1 MTSLAVI
8 GTISALLASGC
19 ERQTKTGLAGNARD
33 AFEVRATPEKIVFR
47 GLEDPDLTAERP
59 GDVYVENVKAG
70 RCNGT
75 VMQRCMDEAE
85 RAMARLR
92 PIANGAN
99 TDVLIRSL
107 RSGYDNDVDRWVSLY
122 GNLAIGEE
130 LVERGPIPDSLHP
143 DPNELGYFTG
153 DSGPPVFTLAAFLE
167 WVRHQSP
174 VSGDTAER
182 SRRSKQEDAG
192 GRPATRPDSK

>member
-1 MTSLAVI
+1 MDGLDVRQRMKIIRKAVVFAAAILAV
-8 GTISALLASGC
+8 AFCLLLSIQLTD
-19 ERQTKTGLAGNARD
+19 ETGLAGNARD

-153 DSGPPVFTLAAFLE
+153 DSGPPVFTL
-167 WVRHQSP
+167 V
-174 VSGDTAER
+174 
-182 SRRSKQEDAG
+182 
-192 GRPATRPDSK
+192 